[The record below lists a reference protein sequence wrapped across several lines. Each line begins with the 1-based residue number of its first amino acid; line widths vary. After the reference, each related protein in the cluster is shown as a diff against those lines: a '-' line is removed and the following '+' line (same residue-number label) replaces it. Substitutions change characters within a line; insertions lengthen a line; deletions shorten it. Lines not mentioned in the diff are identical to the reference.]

1 MNLKSSSSNATI
13 DSKFHWMLGVNKI
26 MEKWS
31 VANTHEVGNW
41 QPISFILNTKH
52 KLSSNFDDEK
62 PKIELLWIL
71 ENFEYSF

>member
-1 MNLKSSSSNATI
+1 
-13 DSKFHWMLGVNKI
+13 